1 MIPSAFWN
9 LWARNKIFIYEQFV
23 VFEWTEQLK
32 SGCEFQFYGNLR
44 EPTGTYGNLREPT
57 GTFNLN
63 FCAIFWFVVFSLCL
77 LDVL

>member
-44 EPTGTYGNLREPT
+44 EPTGT
-57 GTFNLN
+57 FNLN

>member
-44 EPTGTYGNLREPT
+44 EPTGTYGNL
-57 GTFNLN
+57 
-63 FCAIFWFVVFSLCL
+63 
-77 LDVL
+77 